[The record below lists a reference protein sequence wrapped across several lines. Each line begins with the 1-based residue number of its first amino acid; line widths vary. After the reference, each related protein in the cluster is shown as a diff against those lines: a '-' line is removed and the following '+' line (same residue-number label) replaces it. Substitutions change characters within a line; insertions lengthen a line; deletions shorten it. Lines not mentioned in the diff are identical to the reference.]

1 MLRLAGGGRF
11 GVRVI
16 AITGGIGSGKTT
28 IANYYRSLGVDT
40 IDADAISRELTAP
53 EGEALPAIREAF
65 GDAVFHADGTLDRGA
80 LAKAVFQGNTQNLQ
94 RLNAILHPL
103 ITDRIR
109 VRLTHLRQA
118 GRSAVILDV
127 PLLFETGMDVMA
139 DAVICVTA
147 PLAVRIERI
156 CKRDDVTQEQALQ
169 RISNQNAA
177 ERTEMLSDYVLTTDA
192 PLIDTQKRAYVLW
205 QQVLADGPKRA
216 IR

>member
-1 MLRLAGGGRF
+1 M
-11 GVRVI
+11 RVI

-139 DAVICVTA
+139 DAVICVMA

-156 CKRDDVTQEQALQ
+156 CKRDDVSQEQALQ

-192 PLIDTQKRAYVLW
+192 PLMDTQKRAYVLW